1 MFGSISAVHPF
12 LSTPG
17 ILLCFLMTLAI
28 SVMTPN
34 LKNIISGESPRF
46 RIKVSSPGSAFTCS
60 TRHLDTLCVCH
71 HFKIHSI
78 GVSWAALVNLGDKF
92 PGKPT
97 HSWVFLC
104 FLSLP
109 CPGLAARRYSRLGS
123 PLLRVSFQYT
133 CTLWGPSSLQQSL
146 LPDSPILAILHFY
159 LLLRLWKTCQNG
171 LWFRSPTCQG

>member
-1 MFGSISAVHPF
+1 MCSF
-12 LSTPG
+12 LSTLG

-46 RIKVSSPGSAFTCS
+46 RIKVSSPGSVSTCS

-71 HFKIHSI
+71 HFKIQSI
-78 GVSWAALVNLGDKF
+78 GVSWTALVNLGDKS

-133 CTLWGPSSLQQSL
+133 CMYPLGSQLIT
-146 LPDSPILAILHFY
+146 AE
-159 LLLRLWKTCQNG
+159 
-171 LWFRSPTCQG
+171 SPTRFLNFGNLTFLPPFEILKNLSKWFMV